1 MSQLNLDNIEKVI
14 KLKRVSFRYSITMPN
29 RYFSS
34 CDCFI
39 FNVNGLSKDEIAEK
53 CETDMRKKMNNLF
66 DSDDCIWSVKVSR
79 VSKI

>member
-14 KLKRVSFRYSITMPN
+14 KLKRVAFRYSITMPN

-34 CDCFI
+34 CDSFI
-39 FNVNGLSKDEIAEK
+39 FDVNGLSKAEIAEK
-53 CETDMRKKMNNLF
+53 CEGKMREKMNNLF
-66 DSDDCIWSVKVSR
+66 NDDDCIWSVRVSR